1 MTTKKPLV
9 PGKVRRPPPT
19 GWSWI
24 DRSFLSCHAAHLTT
38 EAILLYMFL
47 AAVADRMGLSFWSD
61 ATVAARLHIDEDAV
75 ARGRD
80 ELVERG
86 LIAYR
91 RPLTQVLSLP
101 VERVEKRDRGAMPIR
116 EILRSVA
123 AGIRPCNAE
132 RDQTWT

>member
-1 MTTKKPLV
+1 MTTKEPLV
-9 PGKVRRPPPT
+9 PGRVRRPPPT

-24 DRSFLSCHAAHLTT
+24 DRSFLSCHAARLTN

-61 ATVAARLHIDEDAV
+61 AAIAARLHISEDAV

-80 ELVERG
+80 ELVACD

-101 VERVEKRDRGAMPIR
+101 EPAPEKRDRGAMPLK
-116 EILRSVA
+116 EILRAVA

-132 RDQTWT
+132 RDQSWT